1 MSPNLSKAQIL
12 NALQCPRRFW
22 LEQYHPEHEGDV
34 DGMNAVLD
42 AEEAADAAARDA
54 LNGDNVRA
62 VNGRLGLR
70 SAIEQ
75 TATLLESGAMLL
87 DATFDYQG
95 ISVQVDV
102 LEWSGEARRA
112 ISVTASSEV
121 AAHHIEDC
129 AVQAWAMR
137 GLDLPEHTYLVGL
150 ASEDPDAEFAAGF
163 ALEDVTERVLSELDR
178 IEAVVSDARTLHA
191 SLDEPAASTGAHCH
205 KRGYTCP
212 FLDYC
217 EQS

>member
-34 DGMNAVLD
+34 DDMDAVLD
-42 AEEAADAAARDA
+42 AEEAADAAARVA
-54 LNGDNVRA
+54 LSGDHVRP

-75 TATLLESGAMLL
+75 TTALLEPGALLL

-95 ISVQVDV
+95 ISVQIDV
-102 LEWSGEARRA
+102 LDWSGETRRA
-112 ISVTASSEV
+112 ISISSAAEL

-129 AVQAWAMR
+129 AIQAWAMR
-137 GLDLPEHTYLVGL
+137 GLNLPDHAYLVGL
-150 ASEDPDAEFAAGF
+150 ASDNAQADSIAGF
-163 ALEDVTERVLSELDR
+163 ALQDVTEQVLQELDR
-178 IEAVVSDARTLHA
+178 IESEVSKARTLHA
-191 SLDEPAASTGAHCH
+191 SLEEPDAEIGAHCH
-205 KRGYTCP
+205 KRGYACP

>member
-34 DGMNAVLD
+34 DAMDAVLD
-42 AEEAADAAARDA
+42 AEEAADAAARA
-54 LNGDNVRA
+54 AINGEHVRQ

-75 TATLLESGAMLL
+75 TTGLLEPGALLL

-95 ISVQVDV
+95 ISVQIDV
-102 LEWSGEARRA
+102 LDWTAETPRA
-112 ISVTASSEV
+112 VSITSAEEL

-129 AVQAWAMR
+129 AIQAWALR
-137 GLDLPEHTYLVGL
+137 GLNLPEHVYLVGL
-150 ASEDPDAEFAAGF
+150 ASAGAQTETLAGH
-163 ALEDVTERVLSELDR
+163 ALEDVTERVLQELDR
-178 IEAVVSDARTLHA
+178 IETEVANARTLHA
-191 SLDEPAASTGAHCH
+191 SLDEPAAETGAHCH
-205 KRGYTCP
+205 KRGYACP

-217 EQS
+217 EQR